1 MLYGI
6 SGIMGI
12 AAIVFSRELYLEAV
26 GLFFIAVVFI
36 IVLIW
41 GWDKNKD

>member
-12 AAIVFSRELYLEAV
+12 AAIVFSREFYLEAI
-26 GLFFIAVVFI
+26 GLFLIAIIFI

-41 GWDKNKD
+41 GWDKDKH